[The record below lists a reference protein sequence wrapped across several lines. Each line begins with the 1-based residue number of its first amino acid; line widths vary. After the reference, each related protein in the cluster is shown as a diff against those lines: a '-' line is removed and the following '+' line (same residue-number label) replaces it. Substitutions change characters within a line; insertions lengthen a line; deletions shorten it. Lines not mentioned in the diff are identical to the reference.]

1 MKRGDAVNLLS
12 DSGIVLDTSILIQRV
27 VKEKYTELALRLI
40 KELES
45 VYTPQLILHERRYR
59 LSMLVDLVSD
69 NV

>member
-1 MKRGDAVNLLS
+1 MS